1 MLFFC
6 SLRELLLLRGGFM
19 RTQDLIPLTEETR
32 LSLTTNEAA
41 LHLSLKPQTLRAWGH
56 SNSSPLTPINVNG
69 RLYWLVR
76 DLVSVLNN
84 GCAFEN
90 GVEK

>member
-1 MLFFC
+1 
-6 SLRELLLLRGGFM
+6 M
-19 RTQDLIPLTEETR
+19 RTQDLIPLTKETR

-41 LHLSLKPQTLRAWGH
+41 LHLSLKPQTLRTWGQ
-56 SNSSPLTPINVNG
+56 SDSAPLTPVNVNG

-76 DLVSVLNN
+76 DLVCLLNN
-84 GCAFEN
+84 GRVLKN

>member
-1 MLFFC
+1 M
-6 SLRELLLLRGGFM
+6 LLRGGILM
-19 RTQDLIPLTEETR
+19 RTQDLIPLTQETR

-41 LHLSLKPQTLRAWGH
+41 LHLSLKPQTLRAWGQ
-56 SNSSPLTPINVNG
+56 SNSAPLTPVNVNG

-76 DLVSVLNN
+76 DLVRVLNN
-84 GCAFEN
+84 GCALEN